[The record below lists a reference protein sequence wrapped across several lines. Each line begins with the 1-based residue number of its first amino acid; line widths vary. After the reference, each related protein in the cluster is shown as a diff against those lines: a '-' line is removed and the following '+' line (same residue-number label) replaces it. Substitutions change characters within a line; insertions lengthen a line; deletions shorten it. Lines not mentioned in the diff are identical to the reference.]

1 MKFLILAA
9 GSGTRL
15 GKQTEFL
22 PKSLI
27 RINKKTILERQ
38 LNIIKKNQK
47 NNVVIIAGPNKEK
60 FLEFQVDIFEDVEYK
75 KHEQLGSLA
84 SINKIFDE
92 DVIVVFS
99 DIIFDEGIV
108 KEIIK
113 TECDFGIALDQNWR
127 EKYIERTD
135 HPISQAD
142 LVEIKDGEIRQIKK
156 NLQGKDNSEFIGIVK
171 FSSYGW
177 KILIQLYN
185 KLKENHEGSFH
196 DANGFDDAYITDIIQ
211 ELIELDYNIKPIFV
225 KGNWLEIDTTQDLEI
240 ASKKLD

>member
-60 FLEFQVDIFEDVEYK
+60 FLEFQVDVFEDVEYK

-92 DVIVVFS
+92 DVIVIFS

-142 LVEIKDGEIRQIKK
+142 LVEIKDGKIRQIKK

-225 KGNWLEIDTTQDLEI
+225 KGNWLEIDTPQDLEI

>member
-142 LVEIKDGEIRQIKK
+142 LVEIKDGKIRQIKK

-211 ELIELDYNIKPIFV
+211 ELIELDYNVKPIFV
-225 KGNWLEIDTTQDLEI
+225 KGDWLEIDTPQDLEI

>member
-60 FLEFQVDIFEDVEYK
+60 FLEFQVDVFEDVEYK

-92 DVIVVFS
+92 DVIVIFS
-99 DIIFDEGIV
+99 DVIFDEGII

-142 LVEIKDGEIRQIKK
+142 LVEIKDGKIRQIKK

-225 KGNWLEIDTTQDLEI
+225 KGNWLEIDTPQDLEI

>member
-60 FLEFQVDIFEDVEYK
+60 FLEFQVDVFEDVEYK
-75 KHEQLGSLA
+75 KHGQLGSLA

-92 DVIVVFS
+92 DVIVIFS
-99 DIIFDEGIV
+99 DVIFDEGII

-142 LVEIKDGEIRQIKK
+142 LVEIKDGKIRQIKK

-211 ELIELDYNIKPIFV
+211 ELIELDYNIKPIFD
-225 KGNWLEIDTTQDLEI
+225 KGNWLEIHNPQDLEI

>member
-84 SINKIFDE
+84 SINKMFDE
-92 DVIVVFS
+92 DVIAIFS

-142 LVEIKDGEIRQIKK
+142 LVEIKDGKIRQIKK

>member
-47 NNVVIIAGPNKEK
+47 NNVLIIAGPNKEK

-92 DVIVVFS
+92 DVIVIFS
-99 DIIFDEGIV
+99 DIIFDEEIV

-142 LVEIKDGEIRQIKK
+142 LVEIKDGKIRQIKK

-211 ELIELDYNIKPIFV
+211 ELIELDYNVKPIFV
-225 KGNWLEIDTTQDLEI
+225 KGDWLEIDTPQDLEI

>member
-47 NNVVIIAGPNKEK
+47 NNVLIIAGPNKEK

-92 DVIVVFS
+92 DVIVIFS
-99 DIIFDEGIV
+99 DIIFDEEIV

-142 LVEIKDGEIRQIKK
+142 LVEIKDGKIRQIKK

-225 KGNWLEIDTTQDLEI
+225 KGNWLEIDTPQDLEI

>member
-60 FLEFQVDIFEDVEYK
+60 FLEFQVDVFEDVEYK

-92 DVIVVFS
+92 DVIVIFS
-99 DIIFDEGIV
+99 DVIFDEGII

-142 LVEIKDGEIRQIKK
+142 LVEIKDGKIRQIKK

-196 DANGFDDAYITDIIQ
+196 DANGFDDAYITDVIQ
-211 ELIELDYNIKPIFV
+211 ELIGLDYNIKPIFV
-225 KGNWLEIDTTQDLEI
+225 KGNWLEIDTPQDLEI